1 MQAVIGLAMLAQIV
15 GAPAYTYVDAGGV
28 VLATDTGRYRLDLGA
43 GCEGY
48 DVPENVTVSAGS
60 GGVASISVPT
70 AEFWC
75 NVFIDDPVSDMPC
88 AVNAD
93 GVCDIDAEQQ

>member
-1 MQAVIGLAMLAQIV
+1 MQALIALAMLAQIA
-15 GAPAYTYVDAGGV
+15 GLPSYTYVDDYGV
-28 VLATDTGRYRLDLGA
+28 VLATESGRYRLDLGA

-48 DVPENVTVSAGS
+48 DVPENVDLIVGS

-75 NVFIDDPVSDMPC
+75 NVLIDTSLSDDPC
-88 AVNAD
+88 AVNDD
-93 GVCDIDAEQQ
+93 GICDIASEP

>member
-1 MQAVIGLAMLAQIV
+1 MQALIALAMLAQV
-15 GAPAYTYVDAGGV
+15 AGLPAYTYVDDYGV

-43 GCEGY
+43 GCAGY
-48 DVPENVTVSAGS
+48 DVPENVSVTAGS

-75 NVFIDDPVSDMPC
+75 NVFIDSPVSDDPC
-88 AVNAD
+88 AVNLD
-93 GVCDIDAEQQ
+93 GVCDIDAEP